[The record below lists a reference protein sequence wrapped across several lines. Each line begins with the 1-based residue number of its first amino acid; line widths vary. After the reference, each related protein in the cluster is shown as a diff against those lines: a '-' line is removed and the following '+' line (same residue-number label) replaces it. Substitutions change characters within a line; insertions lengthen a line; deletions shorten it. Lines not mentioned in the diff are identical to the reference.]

1 MARMTAHRQRI
12 IQLTRTEG
20 QVARP
25 LLARSLGISL
35 PTITNLVKN
44 LIADG
49 ILIEDG
55 FGESR
60 GGRRAALLKL
70 NPEYAYAIGVE
81 ISLSGVNAVLMDLS
95 GEIIASERGT
105 TSPAD
110 DCGQTMDEVISAV
123 ASLVARVA
131 RSQLKGIGVGVAG
144 LVDRENGVSIK
155 FPHCENWLNVQIG
168 NILESRFHV
177 ETWVDNDV
185 QAATLAEFRYGAARG
200 MESFLYLHAGHGIR
214 LGMVLNGSV
223 FHGVHGRA
231 GELGHIVVEEEG
243 PICYCGNYG
252 CLESVASPRA
262 IVSEAK
268 EAISKG
274 VESEIISLTDG
285 DLSAVDIDAVLA
297 AAAAGDRLAV
307 NLIENV
313 GTHIGKVMA
322 NLANLFDPSMFILAG
337 KLIVPETSII
347 EVIERV
353 FRRKAMPATP
363 DSVEIRVSSLSK
375 SPCAR
380 GAAALVFDRMFE
392 QMSVG

>member
-1 MARMTAHRQRI
+1 MTRMTAHRQRI

-44 LIADG
+44 LIGDG

-81 ISLSGVNAVLMDLS
+81 ISLSGVKAVLMDLS
-95 GEIIASERGT
+95 GEIITSETG
-105 TSPAD
+105 AKGVVD
-110 DCGQTMDEVISAV
+110 DCERTMDKAISVV
-123 ASLVARVA
+123 ASLIGSVA

-155 FPHCENWLNVQIG
+155 FPHCDSWLNVQIG

-177 ETWVDNDV
+177 ETCVDNDV

-200 MESFLYLHAGHGIR
+200 MDSFLYLHAGYGIR
-214 LGMVLNGSV
+214 LGMVLNGKV

-268 EAISKG
+268 EAMSKG
-274 VESEIISLTDG
+274 VESQIASSANG
-285 DLSAVDIDAVLA
+285 DLSAVNIETVLT

-307 NLIENV
+307 NLVENV

-322 NLANLFDPSMFILAG
+322 NLANLSMFILAG
-337 KLIVPETSII
+337 KLIMPETSMV

-353 FRRKAMPATP
+353 FRRKAMPAAR
-363 DSVEIRVSSLSK
+363 DSVEIRMSSL
-375 SPCAR
+375 PENACAR